1 MQWGGGVVTLHQSA
15 PNCLILHFR
24 QGFEYQRNIYI
35 TIQHKLRRIHDIGLG
50 LRFKLMRGEGLGN
63 EPGEARVQVKMIAAH
78 LSTVEVF
85 LKAKFAM

>member
-1 MQWGGGVVTLHQSA
+1 M
-15 PNCLILHFR
+15 
-24 QGFEYQRNIYI
+24 
-35 TIQHKLRRIHDIGLG
+35 RRIHDIGLG